1 MTQIGPI
8 ASILYDWSFFLYFVI
23 YCSQCHMNKNVKL
36 LCYQIFFQNFKP
48 RVTAGL

>member
-23 YCSQCHMNKNVKL
+23 YCSHMNKNVKL
-36 LCYQIFFQNFKP
+36 LCYQFFFQNLKP